1 MTLWESLE
9 ARSRRREARRL
20 ALAKIKVARQ
30 RLLIDNGLDWRSLFR
45 SAISASDPRFLVAL
59 AIIGLFAWAFARE
72 GDKDTRNLM
81 VGALIAAFAGAWG
94 YYLGSSNNAVRAN
107 DRADKA
113 TDLSLEAM
121 KAVPKAAEADVIL
134 KAGETAQAE
143 PIADEA

>member
-1 MTLWESLE
+1 VTFWESLE

-30 RLLIDNGLDWRSLFR
+30 RLLIDKGLDWRSLVR
-45 SAISASDPRFLVAL
+45 AALSTSDPRFMVAL
-59 AIIGLFAWAFARE
+59 SIIGLFAWAFARE
-72 GDKDTRNLM
+72 ADKDTRNLM

-94 YYLGSSNNAVRAN
+94 YYLGSSNNAARAN

-121 KAVPKAAEADVIL
+121 KAVPKLAEPDVTL
-134 KAGETAQAE
+134 APGETAQAE
-143 PIADEA
+143 PVPEKT